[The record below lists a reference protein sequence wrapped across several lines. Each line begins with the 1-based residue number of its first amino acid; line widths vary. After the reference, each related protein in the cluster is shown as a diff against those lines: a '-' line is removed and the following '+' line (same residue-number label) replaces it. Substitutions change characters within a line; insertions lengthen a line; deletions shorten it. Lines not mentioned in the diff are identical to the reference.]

1 MFSWK
6 NGSTIYPLTKKAM
19 TVRNKEFPILKIF
32 TSLWN
37 KKNINK
43 RIKKII
49 INIKKIIKVKDTI
62 AFLNQ
67 FAYLKREKTSAKI
80 IAITGSAGKT
90 SLKNMI
96 LTGEIFGLC
105 FRILCMEIGKEL

>member
-6 NGSTIYPLTKKAM
+6 NESTIYPLTKKVM

-43 RIKKII
+43 KIKKII
-49 INIKKIIKVKDTI
+49 NNKFESIKEKRLFKATDEKDNSKRVNIT
-62 AFLNQ
+62 
-67 FAYLKREKTSAKI
+67 
-80 IAITGSAGKT
+80 
-90 SLKNMI
+90 
-96 LTGEIFGLC
+96 
-105 FRILCMEIGKEL
+105 

>member
-6 NGSTIYPLTKKAM
+6 NGSTIYPLTKKVM

-43 RIKKII
+43 KIKKII
-49 INIKKIIKVKDTI
+49 NNKFESIKEKRLFKGTDEKDISKRIKIT
-62 AFLNQ
+62 
-67 FAYLKREKTSAKI
+67 
-80 IAITGSAGKT
+80 
-90 SLKNMI
+90 
-96 LTGEIFGLC
+96 
-105 FRILCMEIGKEL
+105 

>member
-6 NGSTIYPLTKKAM
+6 KGSTIYPLTKKVM
-19 TVRNKEFPILKIF
+19 TVKNKEFPILKIF

-49 INIKKIIKVKDTI
+49 NNKFGSIKEERLFKATDEKDNSKRVKIT
-62 AFLNQ
+62 
-67 FAYLKREKTSAKI
+67 
-80 IAITGSAGKT
+80 
-90 SLKNMI
+90 
-96 LTGEIFGLC
+96 
-105 FRILCMEIGKEL
+105 

>member
-6 NGSTIYPLTKKAM
+6 NGSTIYPLTKKVM
-19 TVRNKEFPILKIF
+19 TVRKKEFPILKIF

-49 INIKKIIKVKDTI
+49 NNKFRSIKEKRLFKATDEKDNSKRVNIT
-62 AFLNQ
+62 
-67 FAYLKREKTSAKI
+67 
-80 IAITGSAGKT
+80 
-90 SLKNMI
+90 
-96 LTGEIFGLC
+96 
-105 FRILCMEIGKEL
+105 

>member
-49 INIKKIIKVKDTI
+49 NNKFESIKEKRLFKATEEKDNSKRVNII
-62 AFLNQ
+62 
-67 FAYLKREKTSAKI
+67 
-80 IAITGSAGKT
+80 
-90 SLKNMI
+90 
-96 LTGEIFGLC
+96 
-105 FRILCMEIGKEL
+105 

>member
-6 NGSTIYPLTKKAM
+6 NGSTIYPLTKKVM

-49 INIKKIIKVKDTI
+49 N
-62 AFLNQ
+62 N
-67 FAYLKREKTSAKI
+67 
-80 IAITGSAGKT
+80 
-90 SLKNMI
+90 
-96 LTGEIFGLC
+96 IFGS
-105 FRILCMEIGKEL
+105 IKEKRLFKATDEKDNSKRVNIT

>member
-6 NGSTIYPLTKKAM
+6 NGSTIYPLTKKVM

-49 INIKKIIKVKDTI
+49 NNKFGSIKEKRLFKATDEKDNSKRVKIT
-62 AFLNQ
+62 
-67 FAYLKREKTSAKI
+67 
-80 IAITGSAGKT
+80 
-90 SLKNMI
+90 
-96 LTGEIFGLC
+96 
-105 FRILCMEIGKEL
+105 